1 MVAKKSEARIAFAVF
16 VLPALSLYAFFAI
29 VPLFKG
35 IWLSTTSWD
44 GAAPW
49 VPAQMEIGRFET
61 EILGRAKSESDKR
74 FLLKYY
80 FKDEDQGTYRKLELI
95 GLDRDRM
102 MRIFDSLGYVNP
114 DMRKVGFKN
123 YLDIFTARID
133 ARFFPQRGKAG
144 RFNIGDPLESAL
156 SIPAREFERNFLS
169 RVKDGADRE
178 RLLGIY
184 KNDGGEYRIGAGFV
198 SLDELGQQLALVD
211 VPALA
216 DTWEDLYLK
225 AGALGE
231 AAALDGSGA
240 ALGDKVAALASS
252 WPPVAAARAAKGASA
267 LSGDGYGKIL
277 SVLGRAADYGWLKRL
292 LADDWYVEEIK
303 MGVLV
308 FTLFF
313 VLFFVAGVNVLGM
326 ALALALDA
334 KMRSR
339 NVLRAVFYIPNVL
352 SMIIV
357 AFIWQLVF
365 TQLLPALTG
374 VRQIMNDPA
383 LAPWIT
389 VMVAVWQGVGY
400 YAIIYLAGLQSIP
413 QELLESA
420 SIDGARGWKR
430 FTGIVLPMLAPSVTI
445 CLFLSI
451 SGALKTFDIIF
462 ALYPGTSTPLGI
474 DNITVNIFYDAFR
487 DQHAGLATA
496 KAVLLMLVIVAVTGA
511 QLLLT
516 KRKEVEL

>member
-1 MVAKKSEARIAFAVF
+1 MVAKKSEERIAFAVF
-16 VLPALSLYAFFAI
+16 VLPALVLYAFFAI

-49 VPAQMEIGRFET
+49 VPAQMEIARFES
-61 EILGRAKSESDKR
+61 EILAKARSDSDRKL
-74 FLLKYY
+74 LLKYY
-80 FKDEDQGTYRKLELI
+80 FKDEAQGTYRKLELI

-102 MRIFDSLGYVNP
+102 MRIFTSVGYVNP
-114 DMRKVGFKN
+114 DMKMVGIKN
-123 YLDIFTARID
+123 YLDIFTGRID
-133 ARFFPQRGKAG
+133 ARFFPQRGKAA
-144 RFNIGDPLESAL
+144 RFNAGHPLEEAL
-156 SIPAREFERNFLS
+156 SIPAREFERNLLP
-169 RVKDGADRE
+169 RLQGADRE
-178 RLLGIY
+178 RLLSLY
-184 KNDGGEYRIGAGFV
+184 KKADGAYAIDGEFASV
-198 SLDELGQQLALVD
+198 DELAQQLALVEM
-211 VPALA
+211 PALEE
-216 DTWEDLYLK
+216 DWEPLYQAALS
-225 AGALGE
+225 LGE
-231 AAALDGSGA
+231 AAAADGSVGELRAKAERLA
-240 ALGDKVAALASS
+240 AG
-252 WPPVAAARAAKGASA
+252 WPAVSAARSAGAPVRMDDA
-267 LSGDGYGKIL
+267 EYGKAV
-277 SVLGRAADYGWLKRL
+277 SVLARAADYGWLKRV
-292 LADDWYVEEIK
+292 LADNWYVNEFK

-313 VLFFVAGVNVLGM
+313 VVFFVIGVNAIG
-326 ALALALDA
+326 LALAVALDV

-339 NVLRAVFYIPNVL
+339 NFLRAVFYIPNVL
-352 SMIIV
+352 SMVIV

-365 TQLLPALTG
+365 TQLIPALTG
-374 VRQIMNDPA
+374 VRQIMNNPA

-389 VMVAVWQGVGY
+389 VWVAVWQGVGY

-413 QELLESA
+413 QEIIESA
-420 SIDGARGWKR
+420 SIDGAKGWKR

-496 KAVLLMLVIVAVTGA
+496 KAVLLMLAIVAITGA

-516 KRKEVEL
+516 KRKEVQL